1 MNCFRRLFV
10 INDSLFEKYK
20 ILMISLKEVSEESKK
35 RVVIGDAFFE
45 KNVNFF
51 VKSYLV
57 NICTYLESF
66 LQDLALNLSNSIC
79 YRIRDAGVP
88 HNFILWRVLGDVKE
102 KEQKFSNFSIEITKK
117 DISNELSANPY
128 KTIKLFKCLGVNL
141 LSCDDFTNNKE
152 LVNSIVNKRNN
163 IVHHND
169 QASDI
174 SFDDIIKYVDIFIN
188 YMKAIYV
195 AVND

>member
-1 MNCFRRLFV
+1 M